1 MLVSKSMSK
10 NVITIDVD
18 DSMQEA
24 VKLMKQRDIR
34 MLPVLKKRK
43 LVGVVTDRDLK
54 RASASDATTL
64 DVHELLYLVSK
75 IKVGNI
81 MTKDPITVPQNFTV
95 EETAV
100 VLLKNKISGAP
111 VVDQNGQLVGTIT
124 QTDLFRVLVS
134 FTGVGKG
141 GIQFAFQLEDRPGSI
156 KEVADVIR
164 LYGGRMVS
172 ILTSYEDVPDG
183 YRKVFI
189 RMHSIERV
197 RLQQLKEELSYKAAL
212 IYMEDHRENIR
223 EIFLPAGKFASS
235 RAVHG
240 MVVASN

>member
-1 MLVSKSMSK
+1 MLVKNWMSK
-10 NVITIDVD
+10 NVITVDVD
-18 DSMQEA
+18 DSMQDA
-24 VKLMKQRDIR
+24 MKRMKEKDIR
-34 MLPVLKKRK
+34 MLPVLKKGK

-134 FTGVGKG
+134 LTGVGKG

-212 IYMEDHRENIR
+212 IYMVDHRENIR
-223 EIFLPAGKFASS
+223 EIF
-235 RAVHG
+235 
-240 MVVASN
+240 

>member
-1 MLVSKSMSK
+1 MLVSNWMSK
-10 NVITIDVD
+10 NVITVDVD
-18 DSMQEA
+18 ASMQDA
-24 VKLMKQRDIR
+24 MKQMKEKDIR
-34 MLPVLKKRK
+34 MLPVLKKGQ

-75 IKVGNI
+75 IKVRNI
-81 MTKDPITVPQNFTV
+81 MTKNPITVPQNFTV
-95 EETAV
+95 EETAE
-100 VLLKNKISGAP
+100 VLLRHKISGAP

-124 QTDLFRVLVS
+124 QTDLFRVLIS
-134 FTGVGKG
+134 LTGVGKG

-156 KEVADVIR
+156 KEVADIIR

-172 ILTSYEDVPDG
+172 ILTSYDSVPEG

-189 RMHSIERV
+189 RMHSIERA

-212 IYMEDHRENIR
+212 IYMVDHRENIR
-223 EIFLPAGKFASS
+223 EIF
-235 RAVHG
+235 
-240 MVVASN
+240 

>member
-1 MLVSKSMSK
+1 MLVSKWMSK

-134 FTGVGKG
+134 LTGVGKG

-189 RMHSIERV
+189 RMHSIVRV

-212 IYMEDHRENIR
+212 IYMVDHRENIR
-223 EIFLPAGKFASS
+223 EIF
-235 RAVHG
+235 
-240 MVVASN
+240 

>member
-34 MLPVLKKRK
+34 MLPVLKKGK

-134 FTGVGKG
+134 LTGVGKG

-212 IYMEDHRENIR
+212 IYMVDHRENIR
-223 EIFLPAGKFASS
+223 EIF
-235 RAVHG
+235 
-240 MVVASN
+240 